1 MPRTARQFS
10 HSGYM
15 HVIVRGNGK
24 QILFEDYEDH
34 YFFLS
39 ILKRYCEETEVRI
52 LAYCLMENHVHLL
65 VHDLEGNTSQMMKKI
80 GVSYSGYYNR
90 KYERTGHLFQD
101 RFRSELIE
109 DEAYLLTVFR
119 YILDNPVKAGISPAS
134 SYEWSSFSQYDRQDS
149 FVDTTVF
156 HELIGGYQSYLA
168 FMEVE
173 DDADCMEYE
182 SEKQKHDDEWAK
194 RIIKAYLNAESGT
207 VLQSFDRA
215 KRNEAI
221 RYLKQKGITNRQ
233 IERITGVN
241 RGVIQRA

>member
-15 HVIVRGNGK
+15 HVIIRGNGK

-109 DEAYLLTVFR
+109 DEAYLLTGIDR
-119 YILDNPVKAGISPAS
+119 RLSILSC
-134 SYEWSSFSQYDRQDS
+134 
-149 FVDTTVF
+149 F
-156 HELIGGYQSYLA
+156 HGS
-168 FMEVE
+168 
-173 DDADCMEYE
+173 
-182 SEKQKHDDEWAK
+182 
-194 RIIKAYLNAESGT
+194 
-207 VLQSFDRA
+207 
-215 KRNEAI
+215 
-221 RYLKQKGITNRQ
+221 
-233 IERITGVN
+233 
-241 RGVIQRA
+241 

>member
-15 HVIVRGNGK
+15 HVIIRGNGK

-119 YILDNPVKAGISPAS
+119 YILNNPVKAGISPAS

>member
-1 MPRTARQFS
+1 M
-10 HSGYM
+10 
-15 HVIVRGNGK
+15 IIRGNGK

-119 YILDNPVKAGISPAS
+119 YILNNPVKAGISSAS